1 MSALAVESNDPH
13 FEPLVMLDEVA
24 VETGEEQEEA
34 LCTLRSKL
42 YVFIK
47 EDVYG
52 GETRN
57 NYWKERGLGDV
68 KILKHKSTGQC
79 RILMRQEKTLKV
91 CANFRVLPESKIAP
105 STNTKSW
112 VFHAYD
118 TAGVIAGE
126 EGQDGPELLQYA
138 IKFKTEEFAN
148 EFKENYELAQK
159 HNSSAPAAAAAA
171 TEATDGAKSTAEETS
186 AADLDAAIA
195 ARNQAKARRRSVMVA
210 ENALADSDYDSDEE
224 EIDEAD
230 ANEIMKRFN
239 AIKDDSVTDAMSA
252 VKISKEN

>member
-79 RILMRQEKTLKV
+79 RILGGVAAQT
-91 CANFRVLPESKIAP
+91 IAVAA
-105 STNTKSW
+105 KM
-112 VFHAYD
+112 
-118 TAGVIAGE
+118 
-126 EGQDGPELLQYA
+126 ELC
-138 IKFKTEEFAN
+138 
-148 EFKENYELAQK
+148 
-159 HNSSAPAAAAAA
+159 
-171 TEATDGAKSTAEETS
+171 
-186 AADLDAAIA
+186 
-195 ARNQAKARRRSVMVA
+195 ARRRP
-210 ENALADSDYDSDEE
+210 
-224 EIDEAD
+224 
-230 ANEIMKRFN
+230 
-239 AIKDDSVTDAMSA
+239 TC
-252 VKISKEN
+252 KIES